1 MNRDKSPIPG
11 DGGAGDGLP
20 PQSTRRAGPPPPP
33 TTTTTP
39 PPEYDISRMPDFPT
53 RNPGHRRA
61 HSEILSLPEDLDLCA
76 PGGGDGPSLS
86 DENDEEL
93 FSMFLDVEKL
103 NSSCG
108 ASSEAEAESSAA
120 GAAATA
126 AAACRGET
134 AHGARP
140 KHQHSQSMDEAMSIK
155 AEELVGAS
163 PGTEGMSSA
172 EAKKAVSAAKLAELA
187 LVDPKRAKRI
197 WANRQSAARSKE
209 RKMRY
214 IAELERKVQTLQT
227 EATTLSAQLALL
239 QRDTSGLTTENSELK
254 LRLQTMEQQVHLQ
267 DALNDTLKS
276 EVQRLKVATGQMAN
290 GGGMMLNFGGM
301 PHQFGGNQQM
311 FQNNQAMQSMLAAH
325 QLQQLQLHPQAQQQ
339 QVLHP
344 QHQQQQALHP
354 LQAQQLQQAAR
365 DLKMKSPMGG
375 QSQWGDGKS
384 GSSGN

>member
-1 MNRDKSPIPG
+1 MNREKSPIPG
-11 DGGAGDGLP
+11 DGGDGLP
-20 PQSTRRAGPPPPP
+20 PQATRRAGPPAAAAAA
-33 TTTTTP
+33 
-39 PPEYDISRMPDFPT
+39 EYDISRMPDFPT

-76 PGGGDGPSLS
+76 AGGGDGPSLS

-103 NSSCG
+103 NSTCG
-108 ASSEAEAESSAA
+108 ASSEAEAESSSA
-120 GAAATA
+120 GAAAAVA
-126 AAACRGET
+126 AEDDAAD
-134 AHGARP
+134 HGARP
-140 KHQHSQSMDEAMSIK
+140 KHQHSLSMDESMSIK

-290 GGGMMLNFGGM
+290 GGGMMMNFGGM

-344 QHQQQQALHP
+344 QHQQQQPLHP